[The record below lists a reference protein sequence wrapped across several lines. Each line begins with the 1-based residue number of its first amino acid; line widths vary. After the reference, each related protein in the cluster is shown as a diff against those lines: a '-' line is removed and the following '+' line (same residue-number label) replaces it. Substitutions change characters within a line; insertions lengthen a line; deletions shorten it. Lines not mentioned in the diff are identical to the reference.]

1 MAIRQ
6 RVFSPCMVL
15 VLVAS
20 ALLAG
25 CAGRNFTI
33 AVTESELAALVTPKF
48 PIEHRVAQLLDVKL
62 QSPQLR
68 LLTDVGR
75 LGLDVQVRVAER
87 LGGRALT
94 GKVALDGVLRLEPK
108 DHTLRFSK
116 VRVGQVRIDGL
127 AASAQGAVDQVVPS
141 LAEKALEDTVVYRFK
156 EEDLKTAAKF
166 GLTPKGLQV
175 TPKGLE
181 ITIGPPG

>member
-1 MAIRQ
+1 
-6 RVFSPCMVL
+6 
-15 VLVAS
+15 
-20 ALLAG
+20 
-25 CAGRNFTI
+25 
-33 AVTESELAALVTPKF
+33 
-48 PIEHRVAQLLDVKL
+48 
-62 QSPQLR
+62 
-68 LLTDVGR
+68 
-75 LGLDVQVRVAER
+75 VRVAER

-108 DHTLRFSK
+108 DHSLRFSK

-127 AASAQGAVDQVVPS
+127 AANAQVAVDQVVPS

-166 GLTPKGLQV
+166 GLAPKGLQV

-181 ITIGPPG
+181 ISIGPPG

>member
-6 RVFSPCMVL
+6 RVFSPCVVL

-20 ALLAG
+20 AFLAG

-94 GKVALDGVLRLEPK
+94 GKVALDCVLRLEPK

>member
-20 ALLAG
+20 ALLSG

-94 GKVALDGVLRLEPK
+94 GKVALDGVLR
-108 DHTLRFSK
+108 
-116 VRVGQVRIDGL
+116 DGL